1 MNIQKTFAVWTNT
14 RAASRFC
21 GPQQIF
27 FYYEI
32 HVASGGG
39 THRIQTS
46 CVLNNSENFVENL
59 YFEAEV
65 VQIKS
70 SNVIFSPFLCF
81 VDMAADFYKSC
92 TILIARRYYP
102 QFPELTSRHWWVT
115 VCPLVCDQSDVKP
128 VIFHLKD

>member
-1 MNIQKTFAVWTNT
+1 MNIQKTFAIWTNT

-39 THRIQTS
+39 THRVQTS
-46 CVLNNSENFVENL
+46 CVLNNFVENL
-59 YFEAEV
+59 SFEAEV

-70 SNVIFSPFLCF
+70 SNVIFSPFLGF
-81 VDMAADFYKSC
+81 VDTAAGFYKS
-92 TILIARRYYP
+92 AR
-102 QFPELTSRHWWVT
+102 F
-115 VCPLVCDQSDVKP
+115 
-128 VIFHLKD
+128 